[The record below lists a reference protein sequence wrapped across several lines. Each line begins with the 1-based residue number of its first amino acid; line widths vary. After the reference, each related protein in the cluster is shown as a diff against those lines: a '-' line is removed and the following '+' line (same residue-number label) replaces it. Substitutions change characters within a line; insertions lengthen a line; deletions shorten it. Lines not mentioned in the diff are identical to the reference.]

1 MTATTQAEY
10 FQANAVDGDLTDAQ
24 MAELLA
30 LPEGDTAS
38 LFADSG
44 KPDPAPEPKQAAQA
58 ASTPDQP
65 VATEQAPTLLAKD
78 GVHTIP
84 YERLAEARE
93 AEKHWKAQAEA
104 AKQQLAQLQA
114 EAAQRAAAGQAPT
127 ATDKA
132 TATAAA
138 AIDAGVS
145 PELFGD
151 FSEEAIAA
159 GVQKLVDARVA
170 AIEAKLATALQ
181 PLQAKAQMSEAEKH
195 FAAIAAAHPDAE
207 SLAES
212 AELKSWINRQPSF
225 VRQGFEAVLTQ
236 GTTEQVIEMFDAFKA
251 ANGKTQPPTAAQ
263 NAAATA
269 QAVIAKAQ
277 TAGPASLSDIPGSAA
292 GPTDEMEAMR
302 QMSAN
307 DLLGKLHGKTPEQI
321 EALMARLL

>member
-10 FQANAVDGDLTDAQ
+10 FQAHAVDGDLTDAQ

-38 LFADSG
+38 LFAEG
-44 KPDPAPEPKQAAQA
+44 GTPDPAPEPKQAAQGA
-58 ASTPDQP
+58 TTTDQP
-65 VATEQAPTLLAKD
+65 AQATPTLLAKD

-84 YERLAEARE
+84 YDKLVEARE

-104 AKQQLAQLQA
+104 AQQQLAQLQA

-127 ATDKA
+127 ATDKVA
-132 TATAAA
+132 AQAAA
-138 AIDAGVS
+138 AIDAGAN

-159 GVQKLVDARVA
+159 GVQKLVDARMA
-170 AIEAKLATALQ
+170 AIEAKFAEVVK
-181 PLQAKAQMSEAEKH
+181 PLQAKAELTEAEKH

-212 AELKSWINRQPSF
+212 AELKGWINRQPSF

-251 ANGKTQPPTAAQ
+251 ATGRTQTLPAAQ
-263 NAAATA
+263 NAAAA
-269 QAVIAKAQ
+269 AKAVIAKAQ
-277 TAGPASLSDIPGSAA
+277 TPVPASLSDVPGSAA
-292 GPTDEMEAMR
+292 GPADELDAIR
-302 QMSAN
+302 QMSAT
-307 DLLGKLHGKTPEQI
+307 DLMGKLEGKTPEQI